1 MDGMKFNIR
10 SNNDDF
16 EYHLSNNGKIVL
28 EIENV
33 NGELK
38 ISTSNNDTSHL
49 NLKNESY
56 DYLDLYEPD
65 YMPERHKSSIGD
77 VLNSRKEKARLVDRE
92 KSEQDTSS
100 IMNREDII
108 DKYINKHSS

>member
-1 MDGMKFNIR
+1 MSGIKFNIH
-10 SNNDDF
+10 SKNDDF
-16 EYHLSNNGKIVL
+16 EYRLSKNEKMVL

-38 ISTSNNDTSHL
+38 VNTSDDDTRHL
-49 NLKNESY
+49 NLMDERY

-77 VLNSRKEKARLVDRE
+77 ILKSRKEKTSLADKT
-92 KSEQDTSS
+92 KSEQDVSS
-100 IMNREDII
+100 MNREDII